1 MIGIDA
7 PGGAPVRRRPSRH
20 CGKPSPA
27 LRVAAIVGEFD
38 GNGANVTDRK
48 QKLREETERLVQE
61 ALQRKGVTIEKLK
74 TRIDHVCGKC
84 GFRGHVLAPPNSSR
98 VPFTCKECGHSE
110 TTL

>member
-1 MIGIDA
+1 MTLWTLRKAVTRATG
-7 PGGAPVRRRPSRH
+7 
-20 CGKPSPA
+20 CGT
-27 LRVAAIVGEFD
+27 RGEFHE
-38 GNGANVTDRK
+38 NGANVTDRK

-74 TRIDHVCGKC
+74 TRIDHICGKC
-84 GFRGHVLAPPNSSR
+84 GYRGHVLAPPNSSR

>member
-1 MIGIDA
+1 VRIRGEGGIHA
-7 PGGAPVRRRPSRH
+7 SAEQ
-20 CGKPSPA
+20 A
-27 LRVAAIVGEFD
+27 LRKAVTRATGCGNHGESD

-84 GFRGHVLAPPNSSR
+84 GYRGYVLAPPNSSR